1 MKRIF
6 CAAIAALTLFS
17 FTACQKEPAPKEFTA
32 EELKPIFQE
41 AITAARDEEINQVLP
56 ILSSS
61 EDEGG
66 ALIFDMVGL
75 TDEDIKAA
83 GIFQSP
89 L

>member
-75 TDEDIKAA
+75 IR
-83 GIFQSP
+83 
-89 L
+89 